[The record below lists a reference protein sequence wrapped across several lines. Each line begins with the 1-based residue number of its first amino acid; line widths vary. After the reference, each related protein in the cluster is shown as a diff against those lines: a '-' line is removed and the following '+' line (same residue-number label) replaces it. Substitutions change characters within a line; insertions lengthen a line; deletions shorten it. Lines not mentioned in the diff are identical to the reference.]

1 MKDSRREFIRKTCC
15 TAGALGAAT
24 AFSRLGLINAL
35 AQSSP
40 GFRALVC
47 IFLFGGNDSNNLI
60 VPLDSAAGTTNY
72 TNYNNVRSPGG
83 LAIPQTSLLSINAK
97 TMQPNLGT
105 TLFGLHPNATEL
117 QTLFNAN
124 ALAFLANVGSLV
136 APTTQASYLAKTLPV
151 PANLFSHA
159 DQQQQW
165 QTSDPARFGAPAI
178 FGTTGWAGR
187 MADKIEATFNTA
199 SPFPPIISVA
209 GSAIFC
215 TGQQTQPYAI
225 IPGTNFGS
233 VATAGL
239 SGFDSSAA
247 ASARL
252 AALQQL
258 LTFDTGISL
267 IQPASSITSNSLADS
282 KTLAGALAS
291 ISPIA
296 TVFPG
301 TPIGAQLL
309 QVAKIL
315 KVRSALGLQRQ
326 VFFCSLGGFDTHSN
340 QIALQ
345 GNLLSNL
352 SPAMKAFYDATVEL
366 GIQQQVTT
374 FTMSDFSRTFQPA
387 SGGGT
392 DHAWGSVQMIAGG
405 AVLGG
410 DIYGKMPTFALSGP
424 DDSTNK
430 NGNGRWIPTTSID
443 QFGATLA
450 TWFGVQAADLPA
462 IFPNLANFTTKNLGF
477 LG

>member
-1 MKDSRREFIRKTCC
+1 MLRNCRR
-15 TAGALGAAT
+15 
-24 AFSRLGLINAL
+24 FSMPT
-35 AQSSP
+35 Q
-40 GFRALVC
+40 
-47 IFLFGGNDSNNLI
+47 
-60 VPLDSAAGTTNY
+60 
-72 TNYNNVRSPGG
+72 
-83 LAIPQTSLLSINAK
+83 
-97 TMQPNLGT
+97 
-105 TLFGLHPNATEL
+105 
-117 QTLFNAN
+117 
-124 ALAFLANVGSLV
+124 LAFLANVGSLV

-199 SPFPPIISVA
+199 SPFPPITSVA

-247 ASARL
+247 SSARL

-296 TVFPG
+296 TVFPAYPHRCA
-301 TPIGAQLL
+301 TPAGSENLKGSQRVGLAAPGLL
-309 QVAKIL
+309 
-315 KVRSALGLQRQ
+315 
-326 VFFCSLGGFDTHSN
+326 
-340 QIALQ
+340 
-345 GNLLSNL
+345 LLARRFRY
-352 SPAMKAFYDATVEL
+352 P
-366 GIQQQVTT
+366 
-374 FTMSDFSRTFQPA
+374 
-387 SGGGT
+387 
-392 DHAWGSVQMIAGG
+392 
-405 AVLGG
+405 
-410 DIYGKMPTFALSGP
+410 
-424 DDSTNK
+424 
-430 NGNGRWIPTTSID
+430 
-443 QFGATLA
+443 
-450 TWFGVQAADLPA
+450 
-462 IFPNLANFTTKNLGF
+462 
-477 LG
+477 